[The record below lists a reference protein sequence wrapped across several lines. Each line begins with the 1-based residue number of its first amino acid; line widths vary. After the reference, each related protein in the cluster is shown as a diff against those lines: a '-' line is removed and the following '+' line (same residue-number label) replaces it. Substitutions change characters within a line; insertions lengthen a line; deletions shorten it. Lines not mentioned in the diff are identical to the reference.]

1 MKTIGFQLKSNEA
14 IIVVLD
20 QDENGV
26 VFLTEESIKL
36 KVDDHLKS
44 EEISQFRNQVFSL
57 FDNLK
62 PNSIGIIVR
71 NSKGKGIH
79 APSPISF
86 KLEGIIQLYDKLE
99 VDLIWPKSLDAFV
112 KKNPVPVKA
121 KHNYQESALNLAYY
135 LLENGKK

>member
-1 MKTIGFQLKSNEA
+1 MKAIGIQLRSNEA

-20 QDENGV
+20 QDESGSI
-26 VFLTEESIKL
+26 FLTDESIKL
-36 KVDDHLKS
+36 KIDDHLKS
-44 EEISQFRNQVFSL
+44 EEIHQFRNQIFSL

-62 PNSIGIIVR
+62 PTSIGVIVR

-99 VDLIWPKSLDAFV
+99 IDFIWSTSIDAFL
-112 KKNPVPVKA
+112 KKNPLTIKG
-121 KHNYQESALNLAYY
+121 KHNYQESALKLAYY
-135 LLENGKK
+135 LLKNGKK